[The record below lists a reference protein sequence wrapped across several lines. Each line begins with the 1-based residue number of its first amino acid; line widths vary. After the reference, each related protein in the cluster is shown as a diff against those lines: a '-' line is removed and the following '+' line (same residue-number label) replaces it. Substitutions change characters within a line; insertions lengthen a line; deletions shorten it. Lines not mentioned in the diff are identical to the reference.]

1 MTQEPDEDE
10 LALLRDRQH
19 AARCLMRVAYDRLDL
34 LAEEVEA
41 VTSEGRIAL
50 RPDLLIALSEAE
62 HAHTGCCRRH
72 EGCRVRP
79 RRCHGSPHRPAANR
93 RERGVRVELGRSPRA
108 GAGVIAIHLVAPPPA
123 LIVVAG
129 CVTVVLMPKRR

>member
-10 LALLRDRQH
+10 LAPLRDRQH

-41 VTSEGRIAL
+41 VTCERRIAM

-62 HAHTGCCRRH
+62 HATRAAAADMKDAEYALAVAMGALTVRQRTG
-72 EGCRVRP
+72 E
-79 RRCHGSPHRPAANR
+79 SAA
-93 RERGVRVELGRSPRA
+93 
-108 GAGVIAIHLVAPPPA
+108 
-123 LIVVAG
+123 
-129 CVTVVLMPKRR
+129 

>member
-62 HAHTGCCRRH
+62 HATRAAAADMKDAEYALAVAMGALTVRQRTG
-72 EGCRVRP
+72 E
-79 RRCHGSPHRPAANR
+79 SAA
-93 RERGVRVELGRSPRA
+93 
-108 GAGVIAIHLVAPPPA
+108 
-123 LIVVAG
+123 
-129 CVTVVLMPKRR
+129 